1 MPSSNLDRLR
11 ETYHAFEH
19 GQLERIPELFAPDGF
34 YRTSGVFV
42 GMDDE
47 YRGHARI
54 EEFWHASTEAWERL
68 AVEMRRSAEYGDR
81 VAAEVHMEGI
91 GVESGLEFRFEAG
104 HLVRFRDG
112 LIVEFLAF
120 PTWEQALEAGA
131 RLGST

>member
-1 MPSSNLDRLR
+1 MPSGNVTRVR
-11 ETYHAFEH
+11 ETYHAFER
-19 GQLERIPELFAPDGF
+19 GQLERIPELFAPEGF

-42 GMDDE
+42 GMADE

-68 AVEMRRSAEYGDR
+68 TVEVGRITEYGDCV
-81 VAAEVHMEGI
+81 VAEALFEGI
-91 GVESGLEFRFEAG
+91 GVESGLQVKFAAG

-120 PTWEQALEAGA
+120 ATWEQALEAA
-131 RLGST
+131 QRPSAV